1 MESGYWED
9 LERCEIWKEEERLES
24 GYWEDL
30 DRSRSLEGSGKDGDW
45 ILGGSG

>member
-1 MESGYWED
+1 VDTGRIWSGAEA
-9 LERCEIWKEEERLES
+9 WKEEERLES